1 MLMLNVVY
9 VELSVLT
16 ESSAMDMIMLTLQNA
31 REREE
36 DDWKKL
42 FAQAD
47 ERFELVS
54 ITRAAKDSAAA
65 IIVAEWKP

>member
-1 MLMLNVVY
+1 
-9 VELSVLT
+9 
-16 ESSAMDMIMLTLQNA
+16 MDMIMLTLQNA

-36 DDWKKL
+36 GDWRKL

-47 ERFELVS
+47 EKFELVS
-54 ITRAAKDSAAA
+54 ITRMGKDSAAA